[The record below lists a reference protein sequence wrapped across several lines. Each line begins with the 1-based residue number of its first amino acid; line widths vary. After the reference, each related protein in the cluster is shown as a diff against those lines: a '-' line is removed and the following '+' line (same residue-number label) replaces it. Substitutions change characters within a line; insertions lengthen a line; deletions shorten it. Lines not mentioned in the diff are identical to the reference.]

1 MKKALDESVER
12 NGYEGNGWSKYQIM
26 VLQQLDDHNKILQN
40 LNEEIVNLKQNVAVS
55 ETELKMWRAQT
66 MSSIERLTD
75 EVDEILYDE
84 AGLSNKVRALEKD
97 NEVEEKIDLK
107 SKAMWAVVG
116 GVFMFAVNIIIKFV
130 EVVWKQ

>member
-1 MKKALDESVER
+1 MKKALDESVEK

-66 MSSIERLTD
+66 MSSIERLTE
-75 EVDEILYDE
+75 EVDVILYDE
-84 AGLSNKVRALEKD
+84 SGLSNKVRALEKD
-97 NEVEEKIDLK
+97 NEVEEKLDLK

-116 GVFMFAVNIIIKFV
+116 GVLMFVANILIKFV
-130 EVVWKQ
+130 EVIWKQ

>member
-1 MKKALDESVER
+1 MKKALDESVEK

-40 LNEEIVNLKQNVAVS
+40 LNEEIVNLKQNVAAS

-66 MSSIERLTD
+66 MSSIERLTE

-84 AGLSNKVRALEKD
+84 SGLSNKVRALEKD
-97 NEVEEKIDLK
+97 NEVEEKLDLK

-116 GVFMFAVNIIIKFV
+116 GVLMFVANILIKFV
-130 EVVWKQ
+130 EVIWKQ

>member
-1 MKKALDESVER
+1 MKKTLDESVER

-66 MSSIERLTD
+66 MSSIERLTE

-97 NEVEEKIDLK
+97 NEIEEKLDLK
-107 SKAMWAVVG
+107 SRAMWAVVG
-116 GVFMFAVNIIIKFV
+116 GASMFIINLIIKFV
-130 EVVWKQ
+130 EMAWK

>member
-1 MKKALDESVER
+1 MKKAIDISLER
-12 NGYEGNGWSKYQIM
+12 NGYEGNGWSKYQLM

-40 LNEEIVNLKQNVAVS
+40 LNEELGNIKQSIAVS

-66 MSSIERLTD
+66 MSSLEQTTD
-75 EVDEILYDE
+75 DVDRILYDE

-97 NEVEEKIDLK
+97 NEVEEKLDLK

-116 GVFMFAVNIIIKFV
+116 GASMFVINIIIKFI
-130 EVVWKQ
+130 ELAWKQ

>member
-1 MKKALDESVER
+1 MKKALDESVEK
-12 NGYEGNGWSKYQIM
+12 NGYEGNGWAKYQIM

-66 MSSIERLTD
+66 MSSIERLTE
-75 EVDEILYDE
+75 EVDVILYDE
-84 AGLSNKVRALEKD
+84 SGLSNKVRALEKD
-97 NEVEEKIDLK
+97 NEVEEKLDLK

-116 GVFMFAVNIIIKFV
+116 GVLMFVANILIKFV
-130 EVVWKQ
+130 EVIWKQ

>member
-1 MKKALDESVER
+1 MKKSLDDSVER

-66 MSSIERLTD
+66 MSSLERLTD

-84 AGLSNKVRALEKD
+84 SGLSNKVRALEKD
-97 NEVEEKIDLK
+97 NEVEEKLDLK

-116 GVFMFAVNIIIKFV
+116 GASMFVINIIIKFI
-130 EVVWKQ
+130 ELAWKQ